1 MRKRIKYRQLNMDSA
16 HRWSVLRNLA
26 TSLIYHERIMT
37 TTPKAKEL
45 RRVAEKLVTVKPNID
60 MQFTYYMFN

>member
-1 MRKRIKYRQLNMDSA
+1 M
-16 HRWSVLRNLA
+16 A

-45 RRVAEKLVTVKPNID
+45 RRVVEKLVTVSVRVCSLAD
-60 MQFTYYMFN
+60 SAQSDVQ